1 MTKSLDLGC
10 GLRPK
15 NPFNA
20 DEVFGV
26 DVRDDIPANI
36 RSADLAIEPIPFEDN
51 LFDYVTA
58 HDFIEHIPRVLYVP
72 SRRNAFIEL
81 MNEVYRVLKVG
92 GMFLSNTPAYPH
104 APAFQDPTH
113 VNIITFETFPL
124 YFDDVNRWA
133 AMYGFK
139 GAFKI
144 TFQEWRGAHLLTV
157 MKKVLISE
165 KELPVQKPEEFQYN
179 KYAQALELQRQG
191 KIDEAITLFWEAHRN
206 EPGNGAPLYSLS
218 RIALNFGNLAEAF
231 RISDY
236 GIKAD
241 SLFTPLRLIHG
252 DVLLAMDRKEDA
264 LHSYNKALEI
274 NPNYIDALVNSGIL
288 LRDMARHQEALER
301 FNHVLTL
308 EPTHVFASKFLQ
320 ELNALT

>member
-20 DEVFGV
+20 DEVFGI

-81 MNEVYRVLKVG
+81 MNEIYRVLKVD

-113 VNIITFETFPL
+113 VNIITFETFPF

-133 AMYGFK
+133 AIYGFK

-157 MKKVLISE
+157 MKKVLLPDSE
-165 KELPVQKPEEFQYN
+165 QLLPKPVESESN
-179 KYAQALELQRQG
+179 KLTQALELQRQG
-191 KIDEAITLFWEAHRN
+191 KFDEAITLFWEVHIN
-206 EPGNGAPLYSLS
+206 EPGNGAPLYALS
-218 RIALNFGNLAEAF
+218 RIALNSGNLAEAF

-241 SLFTPLRLIHG
+241 SLFTPLRLVHG

-274 NPNYIDALVNSGIL
+274 NPNYIEVLVNSGIL
-288 LRDMARHQEALER
+288 LRDMSRHREALER
-301 FNHVLTL
+301 FNHILTL
-308 EPTHVFASKFLQ
+308 DPANATASKLQQ
-320 ELNALT
+320 ELSAST